1 MKDPTV
7 AAALQAARLGREF
20 RGRWALRGCDV
31 DLPAGRVTALVGP
44 NGAGK
49 STLLQ
54 LAAGLLR
61 PTTGR
66 IRVHGHAPGTREARE
81 ATAFL
86 AQEKPLHLRFTVAD
100 TLRLGRKLNRRWDQ
114 ALAESLVRAGNIPLT
129 ARVGS
134 LSGGNRTRVALALAL
149 GKRAELLL
157 LDEPLADLDPVARH
171 EITGLLMYQAA
182 EHGVGIVMSTHVL
195 AELEDICDHVLLL
208 KDGAVRLSGDTGE
221 LRDAHT
227 LLTGRADPIETDG
240 LPHAFDRSTV
250 VHATITGRQVTALVR
265 TPPGSGAATGSP
277 GGAATGAPAD
287 PRWIGETPS
296 LEALLLAHLRAPR
309 PDRTEEAA

>member
-1 MKDPTV
+1 MSDPTV
-7 AAALQAARLGREF
+7 ATALQATRLGREF
-20 RGRWALRGCDV
+20 RGRWALRDCDV

-61 PTTGR
+61 PTAGLV
-66 IRVHGHAPGTREARE
+66 RVHGRTPGTREARE
-81 ATAFL
+81 TTAFL
-86 AQEKPLHLRFTVAD
+86 AQEKPLHPRFTVAD

-114 ALAESLVRAGNIPLT
+114 DLAESLVRAGGIPLT
-129 ARVGS
+129 ARVGG
-134 LSGGNRTRVALALAL
+134 LSGGNRTRVALAVAL

-182 EHGVGIVMSTHVL
+182 EHGVGIVMSSHVL
-195 AELEDICDHVLLL
+195 AELEDVCDHVLLL
-208 KDGAVRLSGDTGE
+208 KDGSVRLAGDTDE
-221 LRDAHT
+221 IRDAHT

-240 LPHAFDRSTV
+240 LPHTFDRSTV
-250 VHATITGRQVTALVR
+250 VHTTTAGRQVTALVR
-265 TPPGSGAATGSP
+265 TPPGTPSTS
-277 GGAATGAPAD
+277 GAPAGD

-296 LEALLLAHLRAPR
+296 LEAVLLAHLRAPR
-309 PDRTEEAA
+309 PDRTEAAA

>member
-1 MKDPTV
+1 MSDPT
-7 AAALQAARLGREF
+7 AATALRATRLGREF

-61 PTTGR
+61 PTTGHL
-66 IRVHGHAPGTREARE
+66 RVHGRVPGTREARE
-81 ATAFL
+81 AIAFL
-86 AQEKPLHLRFTVAD
+86 AQERPLHPRFTVAD

-114 ALAESLVRAGNIPLT
+114 DLAERLVRAGGVPLT
-129 ARVGS
+129 ARIGS
-134 LSGGNRTRVALALAL
+134 LSGGSRTRVALALAL

-171 EITGLLMYQAA
+171 EITGLLMHEAA
-182 EHGVGIVMSTHVL
+182 ERGVGIVMSSHVL
-195 AELEDICDHVLLL
+195 AELEDVCDHVLLL
-208 KDGAVRLSGDTGE
+208 KDGAVRLAGDTEE
-221 LRDAHT
+221 LREAHT

-250 VHATITGRQVTALVR
+250 VHAATVGRQVTALVR
-265 TPPGSGAATGSP
+265 TPPGPA
-277 GGAATGAPAD
+277 APAAD
-287 PRWIGETPS
+287 ARWISEPPS

-309 PDRTEEAA
+309 PDRTETAA

>member
-1 MKDPTV
+1 MSDPTV
-7 AAALQAARLGREF
+7 ATALQATRLGREF
-20 RGRWALRGCDV
+20 RGRWALRDCEI

-61 PTTGR
+61 PTAGR
-66 IRVHGHAPGTREARE
+66 IRVHGRTPGTPEARHT
-81 ATAFL
+81 TAFL
-86 AQEKPLHLRFTVAD
+86 AQEKPLHPRFTVAD

-114 ALAESLVRAGNIPLT
+114 DLAEDLVRAGGIPLT

-134 LSGGNRTRVALALAL
+134 LSGGNRTRVALAVAL

-182 EHGVGIVMSTHVL
+182 EHGVGIVMSSHVL
-195 AELEDICDHVLLL
+195 AELEDVCDHVLLL
-208 KDGAVRLSGDTGE
+208 KDGAVRLTGDTDE
-221 LRDAHT
+221 IRDAHT

-240 LPHAFDRSTV
+240 LPRAFDRSTV
-250 VHATITGRQVTALVR
+250 VHTATTGRQVTALVR
-265 TPPGSGAATGSP
+265 TPPGTPPGS
-277 GGAATGAPAD
+277 GAPAGD

-296 LEALLLAHLRAPR
+296 LEAVLLAHLRAPR
-309 PDRTEEAA
+309 PDRTEAAA